1 MATPKEDLIHF
12 LNQYKIKIL
21 TKRNTKRLQMK
32 IHNILQTETA
42 TVFRNQQS
50 NRLQNSYMNHLNII
64 RQNTTL
70 EEDSFDIQT
79 LQTMLSTEMADQSR
93 LAAERQSLN
102 VALEIERMKRPTS
115 TKSTYEGPQNE
126 YKVLIVYLGMV

>member
-1 MATPKEDLIHF
+1 
-12 LNQYKIKIL
+12 
-21 TKRNTKRLQMK
+21 MK
-32 IHNILQTETA
+32 IHNVLQTETA

-50 NRLQNSYMNHLNII
+50 NRLKNSYMNHLNII